1 MENQGKPLVDIA
13 EPIHELQCRPGK
25 WPGKLVVFHNQ
36 SLADHSYRFDQ
47 KILGMHGVMQNVEK
61 YCPIKTTGLKWKMYP
76 IESADGNAGEGGG
89 RDVGRGRGHGWSRS
103 RVESRSRSRGRG
115 RSSSRSRGRGSSCCR
130 SRIRGRSRCRSRI
143 GGGGWSCCRG
153 HCRNADVD
161 IDTGKMNIR
170 PAFGQPG
177 GNPSIAT
184 PHVKNPNVPG
194 QKLCQR
200 TYQHSTAAEMNVLI
214 MKFTLHFHGEF
225 ILSRR

>member
-89 RDVGRGRGHGWSRS
+89 VTLAVVVVMVGVGVVLRAIVGAVAVVGAEIGAVAVAVAVVVVLFVAVAVVVVLFVAVAVVVVVVVVVVGAVVVVI
-103 RVESRSRSRGRG
+103 VETRTWMS
-115 RSSSRSRGRGSSCCR
+115 
-130 SRIRGRSRCRSRI
+130 
-143 GGGGWSCCRG
+143 
-153 HCRNADVD
+153 
-161 IDTGKMNIR
+161 
-170 PAFGQPG
+170 
-177 GNPSIAT
+177 T
-184 PHVKNPNVPG
+184 PV
-194 QKLCQR
+194 R
-200 TYQHSTAAEMNVLI
+200 
-214 MKFTLHFHGEF
+214 
-225 ILSRR
+225 